1 MVFMHHSKLIDCL
14 KNLTKIE
21 LKSFQKM
28 VNSSFFNSNKKII
41 ELLKYCSQYYDD
53 WDNKAL
59 STAQLSKNLFPTE
72 KTTAAK
78 QRLREHMSDLL
89 SLFKRFLVLEALA
102 ETPDD
107 ENLLLLRQLRKRN
120 LNKMH
125 KSILEKTTTNHEK
138 QPYLNEAYYQIKFEL
153 TEETEAFFVQNNLR
167 DQEDSLQELVQDFD
181 TYYIAKKLK
190 FICEMLNRGRIV
202 KKDYQLYGITEI
214 EALLNN
220 EVYNY
225 LKVPII
231 EIHYQIYLSLIEEV
245 EETHF
250 YKLLQLLQK
259 YNQKFSK
266 DEQVSFYA
274 HAQNYCI
281 RKINKGAGNY
291 LQELFKIYQYLLTA
305 NLMEVDGFL
314 PHPHYKNIVTVALRL
329 KEFKWTKQ
337 LIETYKNKLNPTIRE
352 SAYAYN
358 LAYYYDSIK
367 EYDKVINLLN
377 TIEFTDIYYE
387 IGAKYILVK
396 VYYEL
401 NEFGLLQYLILS
413 FERLVKRN
421 KQISIS
427 NREGTLNFLAM
438 LKKMANL
445 KEQKSFLK
453 ETLFQERKKKIVE
466 RLAQKKP
473 LPNIHW
479 LREKLEGLVY

>member
-1 MVFMHHSKLIDCL
+1 MHHSKLINCL
-14 KNLTKIE
+14 RNLTKIE
-21 LKSFQKM
+21 LNSFQKM
-28 VNSSFFNSNKKII
+28 VKSSFFNSNKKII
-41 ELLKYCSQYYDD
+41 ELLKYCSRYYDD
-53 WDNKAL
+53 WDNAAL
-59 STAQLSKNLFPTE
+59 STVKLSKSLFPNE
-72 KTTAAK
+72 KTVVAK

-89 SLFKRFLVLEALA
+89 SLFKRFLVLQALE
-102 ETPDD
+102 ETPDE
-107 ENLLLLRQLRKRN
+107 ENLLLLRQLRKRQ

-125 KSILEKTTTNHEK
+125 KSILEKITTNHNK
-138 QPYLNEAYYQIKFEL
+138 QPYLNEAYYEIKYGI
-153 TEETEAFFVQNNLR
+153 TEEAEAFFVQNNLR

-190 FICEMLNRGRIV
+190 FLCEMLNRGRII

-214 EALLNN
+214 ESLLNN
-220 EVYNY
+220 EEYKY

-231 EIHYQIYLSLIEEV
+231 EIHYQIYLSLIEET
-245 EETHF
+245 EEAHY
-250 YKLLQLLQK
+250 YKLLQILKK
-259 YNQKFSK
+259 YNHQFPKE
-266 DEQVSFYA
+266 EQISFYA

-281 RKINKGAGNY
+281 RKINKGAANY
-291 LQELFKIYQYLLTA
+291 LQELFKIYQYLLTT
-305 NLMEVDGFL
+305 NLMEIDGFL

-329 KEFKWTKQ
+329 KEFQWTKFF
-337 LIETYKNKLNPTIRE
+337 IETHKNKLNPTIQE

-358 LAYYYDSIK
+358 LAYYYDTIK

-377 TIEFTDIYYE
+377 TIEFTDVYYE

-401 NEFGLLQYLILS
+401 NEFSLLQYLILS

-438 LKKMANL
+438 LKKMTIL
-445 KEQKSFLK
+445 KEQKAFLK
-453 ETLFQERKKKIVE
+453 QSTFQERRQKLIE
-466 RLAQKKP
+466 RLSQKKP

-479 LREKLEGLVY
+479 LREKLEELVE